1 MAGMD
6 SWALVGCLV
15 LVVGLVLLGLSAR
28 SAAARER
35 SRAAARLAALERK
48 VDAIAEH
55 LGVALPEPQHPEVVD
70 LLRRGEQ
77 VEAIRAYREATGA
90 DLLTA
95 KNAVDE
101 IARRR

>member
-1 MAGMD
+1 MGGMD
-6 SWALVGCLV
+6 SWAFAGCLV
-15 LVVGLVLLGLSAR
+15 LFLGLVLLGLSAR

-35 SRAAARLAALERK
+35 ARAAGRLAALERK

-55 LGVALPEPQHPEVVD
+55 LGVRVPEPHHPEVLS
-70 LLRRGEQ
+70 LLDRGEH
-77 VEAIRAYREATGA
+77 VKAIRAYREATGA